1 MITLKDTNS
10 DGADISF
17 DATVNTEKTAITVNP
32 TANFSKGQIVYVRI
46 DALVE
51 DSFDNVVS
59 ATNSIFTV
67 VENQRPIAGKI
78 RDGLLAEDIDL
89 FTSTTSISA
98 NWDAFVD
105 DGTSITY
112 EYAIGKNLTSL
123 NTVADWTSTGT
134 DTFMTKTDLTIEA
147 NVFYYVSVKGTDAES
162 LVSDTVTT
170 DGQVN
175 TVDTEVPTVTS
186 VAVYASQVASTEMSW
201 SVMTDSLTVRAVA
214 TDNIGVAYF
223 KFAVGSGQEKNNVAD
238 WTQSEDSV
246 YSFTGLTFTDGST
259 YQTWARAY
267 DASDNVSVEVGSN
280 TFQIDASGPM
290 MGIVNDGGSEDVDLI
305 ETSTDF
311 SLSWAGFDD
320 GTGIGIESYEFS
332 IGTTKGG
339 TDIQNFVNAGLVNT
353 YSVSSLNLVHG
364 ELYYSSVKAV
374 DKLGNWSALAS
385 SDGFTLDEF
394 PGPASIVSV
403 SPAVDTNLGLI
414 SNPKITF
421 QFSEDIQSA
430 DVSLTSP
437 LTGTIA
443 HTDIITTNELEVTID
458 DNLASRDEV
467 TLTLQN
473 VDDLAGVVSEMAEYK
488 FNTSTLADFN
498 DDGTVNAAD
507 LSALIT
513 AWNAK
518 DYTKEL
524 APTTGTPPNLIPSP
538 DAKYNLRDA
547 MAFTRMWQWSKAG
560 VGSKL
565 LAKVGLEPTISQ
577 NGKSLEVLLPAN
589 TVAGELQINYPSG
602 QITLEPS
609 DGKVDDK
616 ILALSYNNAE
626 QGRANIAFA
635 DREGRSIDK
644 RVISINTKARNA
656 IDMDL
661 IYMFY
666 DKDGLLLGQG
676 TVPFGVTPIPDAFA
690 LSYNYPNPFNPI
702 TTIEY
707 DLPKDALVKLVIY
720 DMLGREIVSLV
731 NENLPAGYHSIT
743 WDAKDRFGNLVSAGI
758 YFYQFQ
764 TRDFVKTRKM
774 VLLK

>member
-1 MITLKDTNS
+1 
-10 DGADISF
+10 
-17 DATVNTEKTAITVNP
+17 
-32 TANFSKGQIVYVRI
+32 
-46 DALVE
+46 
-51 DSFDNVVS
+51 
-59 ATNSIFTV
+59 
-67 VENQRPIAGKI
+67 
-78 RDGLLAEDIDL
+78 
-89 FTSTTSISA
+89 
-98 NWDAFVD
+98 
-105 DGTSITY
+105 
-112 EYAIGKNLTSL
+112 
-123 NTVADWTSTGT
+123 
-134 DTFMTKTDLTIEA
+134 
-147 NVFYYVSVKGTDAES
+147 
-162 LVSDTVTT
+162 
-170 DGQVN
+170 
-175 TVDTEVPTVTS
+175 
-186 VAVYASQVASTEMSW
+186 
-201 SVMTDSLTVRAVA
+201 
-214 TDNIGVAYF
+214 
-223 KFAVGSGQEKNNVAD
+223 
-238 WTQSEDSV
+238 
-246 YSFTGLTFTDGST
+246 
-259 YQTWARAY
+259 
-267 DASDNVSVEVGSN
+267 VGSN
-280 TFQIDASGPM
+280 TFQIDASGPI
-290 MGIVNDGGSEDVDLI
+290 MGVVNDGGSEDVDLI

-311 SLSWAGFDD
+311 PLSWSGFDD

-339 TDIQNFVNAGLVNT
+339 VDILNFVNAGLVNT
-353 YSVSSLNLVHG
+353 YSISSLNLVHG
-364 ELYYSSVKAV
+364 ELYCSSVKAV

-414 SNPKITF
+414 SNPQITF
-421 QFSEDIQSA
+421 QFSEAIQSA

-437 LTGTIA
+437 LTGSIA

-467 TLTLQN
+467 TLILQN

-547 MAFTRMWQWSKAG
+547 MAFTRMWQWSKVG

-577 NGKSLEVLLPAN
+577 NGKSLEILLPAN
-589 TVAGELQINYPSG
+589 TVSGELQINYPSK

-609 DGKVDDK
+609 DEKADDK
-616 ILALSYNNAE
+616 ILAFSFNDAD

-635 DREGRSIDK
+635 DMDGRAIDK
-644 RVISINTKARNA
+644 RVISVNTKSRNA

-764 TRDFVKTRKM
+764 TKDFVKTRKM